1 MYTRMLTIESSESFF
16 LFGPRGVGK
25 TTWLK
30 AHYPQATYLDLLE
43 FELYRELLANPGR
56 LERYL
61 PETPDTP
68 VIIDEVQRIP
78 ALLHEVHRLIE
89 SKHIQFI
96 LTGSNARSLKRNNA
110 DLLAGRALTY
120 HMYPLTIHEL
130 GEEFVVSR
138 SLDIGHLPQA
148 QQHTDASSY
157 LSSYVVTYLKE
168 EIQQEGLTR
177 NLGAFSR
184 FLETI
189 SFSQSQV
196 LTITDVARECA
207 VSRKTVEGY
216 ITILEDL
223 LLAYRISPFTKK
235 AKRRTLIMHPKFF
248 FFDVGVYRS
257 IRPKGPLDILEEI
270 DGAALE
276 TLVFQEILAVNDY
289 LHLGYQLHYW
299 RTTQQ
304 TEVDLVLYGKRGIVA
319 LEIKRAKSI
328 QPKHVRGLKLFLKDY
343 PMAKAYLI
351 YGGDR
356 VLHEDAITILPIKD
370 FLMDIQKYI

>member
-1 MYTRMLTIESSESFF
+1 MYTRMLTIESAESFF

-61 PETPDTP
+61 PETPDAL

-120 HMYPLTIHEL
+120 HMYPLTTLEL

-138 SLDIGHLPQA
+138 SLDTGHLPQA
-148 QQHTDASSY
+148 QQHTDVSSY

-196 LTITDVARECA
+196 LSITDVARECA

-216 ITILEDL
+216 VHILEDL
-223 LLAYRISPFTKK
+223 LLAYRIPPFTKK

-289 LHLGYQLHYW
+289 LHFGYQLHYW
-299 RTTQQ
+299 RTVQQ
-304 TEVDLVLYGKRGIVA
+304 TEVDLVLYGERGIVA
-319 LEIKRAKSI
+319 LEIKRTKSI
-328 QPKHVRGLKLFLKDY
+328 QPKHLRGLKLFLKDY
-343 PMAKAYLI
+343 PIARVYLI

-356 VLHEDAITILPIKD
+356 VLHEDNITILPIKD
-370 FLMDIQKYI
+370 FLMGIQKYI